1 MIMKKQQL
9 IDPWQPLHFGHG
21 FVKFFSSTTCLGVMT
36 DNQLSCHAQV
46 DRVKTSFSKKILCV
60 KGNVILTQGL

>member
-9 IDPWQPLHFGHG
+9 IDPWQPLYFGHG

-36 DNQLSCHAQV
+36 DNQLS
-46 DRVKTSFSKKILCV
+46 
-60 KGNVILTQGL
+60 